1 MKTNFIKNTTNKH
14 YSFRYSIDGKEKK
27 IDFPPFQTVRVIDF
41 AEVKETES
49 YKTLTKTGK
58 LVQLSHLVE
67 IDDTNFKEYTKNLT
81 FKVESDKVD
90 IRFEAPELAGEQV
103 ILYVNYNGTVLDP
116 QFIDIDENGVYEGI
130 LARTEQSLMYEVLI
144 YNKFLSSEPDTFLE
158 VIDYPIAFT
167 PVYRIYI

>member
-49 YKTLTKTGK
+49 YKTLVKAGK

-67 IDDTNFKEYTKNLT
+67 IDDTNFKKYTKNLT
-81 FKVESDKVD
+81 FKVEADKVAM
-90 IRFEAPELAGEQV
+90 RFESPELADEEV
-103 ILYVNYNGTVLDP
+103 VMYVNYNGTALDP
-116 QFIDIDENGVYEGI
+116 QFATLDSDGVYEGVLPI
-130 LARTEQSLMYEVLI
+130 TEQSSLFEI
-144 YNKFLSSEPDTFLE
+144 IFYNKFLSSDPATFLE
-158 VIDYPIAFT
+158 VIDYPIALT
-167 PVYRIYI
+167 HLHRIYV